1 MKPDKE
7 KEPITIEGLFEE
19 VNELKILITY
29 VIGCQAAIESILQAN
44 GITSHKK
51 INALAIGSLK
61 KTAGIYAT
69 GFVQVKRNFCPQD
82 VGLKKPESIRRR

>member
-1 MKPDKE
+1 MKRMEGKE
-7 KEPITIEGLFEE
+7 KEPITMERLFKE

-61 KTAGIYAT
+61 QQQELMQQALCK
-69 GFVQVKRNFCPQD
+69 
-82 VGLKKPESIRRR
+82 LKEISDPKM

>member
-1 MKPDKE
+1 MKANKE
-7 KEPITIEGLFEE
+7 KEPITLDGLFEE
-19 VNELKILITY
+19 VNKLKVLIMY

-61 KTAGIYAT
+61 QQKELMQQALC
-69 GFVQVKRNFCPQD
+69 K
-82 VGLKKPESIRRR
+82 LKEISDPKM

>member
-1 MKPDKE
+1 MKANKE
-7 KEPITIEGLFEE
+7 KEPITLEGLFEE
-19 VNELKILITY
+19 VNELKVLIMY

-61 KTAGIYAT
+61 QQKELM
-69 GFVQVKRNFCPQD
+69 QQD
-82 VGLKKPESIRRR
+82 LCKLKEISDPKM

>member
-1 MKPDKE
+1 MAFDDGYSNRFNNVQGN
-7 KEPITIEGLFEE
+7 TTTNRF
-19 VNELKILITY
+19 ELKILITY

-61 KTAGIYAT
+61 KQQEFMQQALC
-69 GFVQVKRNFCPQD
+69 K
-82 VGLKKPESIRRR
+82 LKEISAPKM

>member
-1 MKPDKE
+1 MKVNKE
-7 KEPITIEGLFEE
+7 TEPITLEGLFEE
-19 VNELKILITY
+19 VNELIMY

-61 KTAGIYAT
+61 QQKELMQQALC
-69 GFVQVKRNFCPQD
+69 K
-82 VGLKKPESIRRR
+82 LKEISDPKM

>member
-1 MKPDKE
+1 MEGKE
-7 KEPITIEGLFEE
+7 KEPITMERLFKE

-61 KTAGIYAT
+61 
-69 GFVQVKRNFCPQD
+69 Q
-82 VGLKKPESIRRR
+82 

>member
-1 MKPDKE
+1 MRGEGGEDMDQGNKKE
-7 KEPITIEGLFEE
+7 SITIEGLFEE

-61 KTAGIYAT
+61 KQQELMQQALC
-69 GFVQVKRNFCPQD
+69 K
-82 VGLKKPESIRRR
+82 LKEIFAPKM

>member
-1 MKPDKE
+1 MNQGNK

-51 INALAIGSLK
+51 IDALAIGSLK
-61 KTAGIYAT
+61 KQQELMQQALC
-69 GFVQVKRNFCPQD
+69 K
-82 VGLKKPESIRRR
+82 LKEISAPKM